1 MCKWRPCT
9 QKSSSIH
16 EWSAQVKITRFE
28 LKAQS
33 HNLACWSYLCQKKEK
48 TNEEIFT
55 KNKKTTSHWNW
66 SMLLVYS
73 FQTHTHTHQTPAHVE
88 QNYILH
94 FSVVSS
100 ILGIFS
106 RLARFSCVWRAAQKC
121 LLRSIIVAQA
131 GYFRFT
137 WPNSDSFFSF
147 FLRVLWIKCAGMHLF
162 QNTLHAHTTAH
173 SIEFQFWCRI
183 FRFIFVVVALG
194 V

>member
-1 MCKWRPCT
+1 MTAVHTKIVEYPRMIRASENY
-9 QKSSSIH
+9 QIRVKSTIS
-16 EWSAQVKITRFE
+16 
-28 LKAQS
+28 QS
-33 HNLACWSYLCQKKEK
+33 GVLVVLVPKKEK
-48 TNEEIFT
+48 T
-55 KNKKTTSHWNW
+55 KKK
-66 SMLLVYS
+66 YS
-73 FQTHTHTHQTPAHVE
+73 LKTRKPHHTGIGQCYLCIPFRPTHTHTPHAGTRPTKLYSPFLRRLFYTW
-88 QNYILH
+88 N
-94 FSVVSS
+94 
-100 ILGIFS
+100 IFS
-106 RLARFSCVWRAAQKC
+106 SLARFSCVWRAAQKC

-162 QNTLHAHTTAH
+162 HNTLHAHTTAH

>member
-9 QKSSSIH
+9 RKSSSIH

-73 FQTHTHTHQTPAHVE
+73 FQTHTHTHHTPAHVQ

-106 RLARFSCVWRAAQKC
+106 RLSRVSLVCGVPPKSACSEA
-121 LLRSIIVAQA
+121 LL
-131 GYFRFT
+131 
-137 WPNSDSFFSF
+137 WPRLVIFVLHDPILIRF
-147 FLRVLWIKCAGMHLF
+147 FLSFSVYY
-162 QNTLHAHTTAH
+162 
-173 SIEFQFWCRI
+173 E
-183 FRFIFVVVALG
+183 
-194 V
+194 